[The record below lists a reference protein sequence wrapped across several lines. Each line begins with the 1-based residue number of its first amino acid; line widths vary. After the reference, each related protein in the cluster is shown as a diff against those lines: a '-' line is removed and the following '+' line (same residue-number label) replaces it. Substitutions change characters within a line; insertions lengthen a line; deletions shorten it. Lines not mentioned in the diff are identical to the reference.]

1 MQSIESNNKGEIVMY
16 QPDETIRLEVRVEN
30 ETVCLDCQ
38 RNITKNFFQRC
49 NIFVFF
55 AYYIN
60 KKVVNLRHECRDT
73 AHARTSMLA
82 SWHSLNRSIAN
93 NMEKKNY
100 NKENCAIQL
109 FEGKKVR
116 VAWDEEQEKY
126 YFAVA
131 DIVQVLT
138 DSVNPRDYIKKML
151 RRDPEL
157 KSKWGTICPPVE
169 MLAPDGKLRKTQA
182 SDLKGIFRIIESI
195 PSKKAEPVRQWLA
208 EVSAQRI
215 DQMIDPELTFQ
226 MAVED
231 YRRQGYSDRWINER
245 MRSIEMRKELTDE
258 WQRSGIHESK
268 DFAILTNV
276 LTKAWSG
283 MTTGEYKRYKGLRKE
298 NLRDNMTNIEL
309 ALNTLAEVATTEY
322 SRQSNPQTMAESK
335 RIAKEGG
342 NVARDARKTME
353 RRWGVPWFRKRKPQ
367 IICHLLTEFK
377 NYPKKQKVMN
387 KMMNHKDEK
396 VVVNFINLK
405 N

>member
-1 MQSIESNNKGEIVMY
+1 MN
-16 QPDETIRLEVRVEN
+16 D
-30 ETVCLDCQ
+30 
-38 RNITKNFFQRC
+38 
-49 NIFVFF
+49 
-55 AYYIN
+55 
-60 KKVVNLRHECRDT
+60 NL
-73 AHARTSMLA
+73 
-82 SWHSLNRSIAN
+82 
-93 NMEKKNY
+93 
-100 NKENCAIQL
+100 AIQL

-116 VAWDEEQEKY
+116 IAWDTEQEKY
-126 YFAVA
+126 YFSVA

-138 DSVNPRDYIKKML
+138 DTINPRDYIKKML

-169 MLAPDGKLRKTQA
+169 MLAPDGKRRKTQA
-182 SDLKGIFRIIESI
+182 ADLEGIFRIIQSI

-208 EVSAQRI
+208 EMGAQRI

-258 WQRSGIHESK
+258 WHRSGIHEPK

-283 MTTGEYKRYKGLRKE
+283 MTTGEYKRYKGLTKE

-322 SRQSNPQTMAESK
+322 SRQSNPQTMAESE

-342 NVARDARKTME
+342 DVARDARRTME
-353 RRWGVPWFRKRKPQ
+353 RRLGRS
-367 IICHLLTEFK
+367 
-377 NYPKKQKVMN
+377 
-387 KMMNHKDEK
+387 
-396 VVVNFINLK
+396 VVSPERASDYIKAADQGDDLALPPSPAP
-405 N
+405 

>member
-1 MQSIESNNKGEIVMY
+1 MNES
-16 QPDETIRLEVRVEN
+16 
-30 ETVCLDCQ
+30 
-38 RNITKNFFQRC
+38 F
-49 NIFVFF
+49 
-55 AYYIN
+55 
-60 KKVVNLRHECRDT
+60 
-73 AHARTSMLA
+73 
-82 SWHSLNRSIAN
+82 
-93 NMEKKNY
+93 
-100 NKENCAIQL
+100 AIQL

-116 VAWDEEQEKY
+116 IVWDAEQEKY
-126 YFAVA
+126 YFSVT

-169 MLAPDGKLRKTQA
+169 MLAPDGKRRKTQA
-182 SDLKGIFRIIESI
+182 ADLEGILRIIQAI
-195 PSKKAEPVRQWLA
+195 PSKKAEPVKQWLA
-208 EVSAQRI
+208 ELGSMRV

-258 WQRSGIHESK
+258 WHRSGIHEPK

-283 MTTGEYKRYKGLRKE
+283 MTTGEYKRYKGLTKQ
-298 NLRDNMTNIEL
+298 NLRDNMTNVEL

-322 SRQSNPQTMAESK
+322 SRQSNPQSMAESQ

-342 NVARDARKTME
+342 EVAREARETME
-353 RRWGVPWFRKRKPQ
+353 RRLGRSVVSSERASDYIRPIEGKGQ
-367 IICHLLTEFK
+367 NTL
-377 NYPKKQKVMN
+377 PKE
-387 KMMNHKDEK
+387 DE
-396 VVVNFINLK
+396 
-405 N
+405 